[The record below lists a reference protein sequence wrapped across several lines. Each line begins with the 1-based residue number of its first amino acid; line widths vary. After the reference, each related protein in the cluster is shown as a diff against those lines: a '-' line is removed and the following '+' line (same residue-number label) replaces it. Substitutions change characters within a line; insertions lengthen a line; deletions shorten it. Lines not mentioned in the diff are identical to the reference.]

1 MGKMVIPPD
10 CAGFASSF
18 LRGALGVECDVK
30 IPASWDGSTAL
41 VVVRDDGG
49 PMHEPPV
56 FDRTLGVTAYAG
68 TRQDGTEAMR
78 LAARAF
84 AALTSTGAVLADG
97 SPVASIVHEGCT
109 GPYPVDDPA
118 RDVSCSYLTVE
129 WTAVGEIVSTDG
141 PTGHGTKEVSDGC

>member
-1 MGKMVIPPD
+1 MGQMVIPPD
-10 CAGFASSF
+10 CAGFAASF

-30 IPASWDGSTAL
+30 IPAAWDGSTPL

-49 PMHEPPV
+49 PMLGPPA

-68 TRQDGTEAMR
+68 TRQDGSESMR
-78 LAARAF
+78 LAALAF
-84 AALTSTGAVLADG
+84 AALTSPDAVLAPG
-97 SPVASIVHEGCT
+97 SPVASAVPEGCT

-141 PTGHGTKEVSDGC
+141 PEGHGTKEVGDGR